1 LGKISGDDVR
11 DHVIEVSH
19 VDLNYVVRHGRAS
32 TLKEAAISAIKR
44 INLDIT
50 VNALKDIN
58 FTVDRGEVLAII
70 GHNGAGKSTL
80 LKILSRVLPPTNG
93 NVMVRG
99 SVAPMLEL
107 GAGFNPELSGE
118 ENILLFGVL
127 LGNSTKSMESKSRE
141 IAEWAGLSDHI
152 KLPLRTFSS
161 GMVARLA
168 FAVATFQKSDV
179 LIIDEILGIGDSE
192 FQKKSRIRIQDLI
205 NEGEATILVSHDLDS
220 VAELATKV
228 LWLDHGK
235 QVALGPT
242 LEVLDAYRQA

>member
-1 LGKISGDDVR
+1 MTNR
-11 DHVIEVSH
+11 VIEVTN
-19 VDLNYVVRHGRAS
+19 VDLNYVIRHGRAS
-32 TLKEAAISAIKR
+32 TIKEAAISAIKR

-58 FTVDRGEVLAII
+58 FTVDLGEVLAIV

-80 LKILSRVLPPTNG
+80 LKILSRVLPPTQGVVKVN
-93 NVMVRG
+93 G

-127 LGNSTKSMESKSRE
+127 LGNSTKDMESKSIE
-141 IAEWAGLSDHI
+141 IADWAGLTDHI
-152 KLPLRTFSS
+152 KLPLRTYSS

-179 LIIDEILGIGDSE
+179 LIIDEILGVGDAD
-192 FQKKSRIRIQDLI
+192 FQKKSRTRILDLI
-205 NEGEATILVSHDLDS
+205 GDGGATILVSHDLS
-220 VAELATKV
+220 AVEELATKV
-228 LWLDHGK
+228 LWLDHGR

-242 LEVLDAYRQA
+242 QEVLDAYRQT